1 MADETPL
8 MQQYQRIKAEHQGE
22 ILLFRMGDFYE
33 MFSEDA
39 KLGSKILG
47 LTLTSRNNGAAGR
60 VPLAGVPVKAVE
72 GYIARLVA
80 AGCKV
85 AICEQMEDPKK
96 AKIIVKRQ
104 VTEVLTPGTV
114 MTENLLEATSNSFL
128 ACAQRAGERAALA
141 WLDLTTGEFFLA
153 SLPLAR
159 LGDELRR
166 IGPRE
171 ILLEGVN
178 GLPEGPRGAQANV
191 PLLEA
196 ACEKPGGLGCPCTW
210 LEDWRFDRATCV
222 EGLKKHFG
230 VATFNG
236 FGIEDDDPAL
246 VSAGVLLDYAGRM
259 QPAALAHIVRLQPY
273 FPGDYMVLDRASVAN
288 LELVSNFS
296 GGRGGTLLET
306 LDRTLT
312 AMGAR
317 TLRRWVLEPLQD
329 FPQIEKRLDRVA
341 AFHSD
346 SALRR
351 GVRDLLA
358 EVADIERLVGR
369 ISSQRAG
376 PRELASLAASLGRI
390 PELKAGLADSGNP
403 ALAGLGESLREYP
416 QLVAEIG
423 RALSDDLPALLA
435 DGNVIRAGYNAGLDE
450 LRSFQT
456 EGKDW
461 LVRLEADQRA
471 RSGIGNLKVKY
482 NRVFGY
488 FIEVTR
494 SNLHLVPADY
504 IRKQTISGGERFI
517 TPELKEYE
525 NKVLGAEE
533 KIAALEYDLF
543 CALREHA
550 ATFSAELQETAAAL
564 ACLDV
569 AAALAEVAA
578 DLGYVRP
585 SMVEGDRIFIR
596 EGRHPVVERMVQG
609 HKFVP
614 NDIELDNR
622 ENQIIVLTGPNMAG
636 KSTLLRQVGLIV
648 LLAHVGSFVPA
659 AEAAVCRVDRIFT
672 RVGASDNLARGQ
684 STFMVEMNETANI
697 LNNASPASL
706 ILLDEI
712 GRGTS
717 TFDGLSIAWSVTEYL
732 HEQPSRAAKTIFAT
746 HYHEL
751 TELESLLPRVK
762 NFNVMVKDYGERV
775 IFLHK
780 IQRGGSDRSYG
791 IQVARLAGIPQ
802 TVLERAREVLANLE
816 GGEFSAGHVPRL
828 ASGSHAPRAQ
838 RRDLDQLSLFA
849 AAPGPPN
856 PAVERLKDLDPD
868 SLTPIEA
875 LKILYELK
883 KDVDK

>member
-39 KLGSKILG
+39 RLGAKILG

-85 AICEQMEDPKK
+85 AICEQVEDPKK
-96 AKIIVKRQ
+96 AKIIVRRE

-114 MTENLLEATSNSFL
+114 LNENLLDATSNSYL
-128 ACAQRAGERAALA
+128 ACVQRAGDLAALS
-141 WLDLTTGEFFLA
+141 WLDLSTGEFFLA
-153 SLPLAR
+153 CAPLAR

-171 ILLEGVN
+171 LLLEGVD
-178 GLPEGPRGAQANV
+178 GLPEGPRGGANV

-196 ACEKPGGLGCPCTW
+196 AGERPGGICPCTW

-222 EGLKKHFG
+222 EALKKHFG

-236 FGIEDDDPAL
+236 FGVEDDDPAL
-246 VSAGVLLDYAGRM
+246 TCAGVLLDYAGRM
-259 QPAALAHIVRLQPY
+259 QPAALAHIRRLRPF
-273 FPGDYMVLDRASVAN
+273 FPGDCMVLDRATVAN

-306 LDRTLT
+306 LDRTMT

-329 FPQIEKRLDRVA
+329 FEVIGARLDRVE
-341 AFHSD
+341 AFRGES
-346 SALRR
+346 SMRR
-351 GVRDLLA
+351 KVRDLLA
-358 EVADIERLVGR
+358 EVSDIERLVGR

-376 PRELASLAASLGRI
+376 PRDLAALAASLERI
-390 PELKAGLADSGNP
+390 PELRAALSGSGKD
-403 ALAGLGESLREYP
+403 ALISLAGGMREYP
-416 QLVAEIG
+416 ELVAEIR
-423 RALSDDLPALLA
+423 RALNDDLPALLA
-435 DGNVIRAGYNAGLDE
+435 DGNVIRAGYDSGLDE
-450 LRSFQT
+450 LRGLLS

-461 LVRLEADQRA
+461 IVRLEATERA
-471 RSGIGNLKVKY
+471 RTGIGNLKVRY

-488 FIEVTR
+488 FIEVTK
-494 SNLHLVPADY
+494 SNLGLVPQDY
-504 IRKQTISGGERFI
+504 IRKQTISGGERYI
-517 TPELKEYE
+517 TPGLKEYE

-533 KIAALEYDLF
+533 KITALEYELF

-550 ATFSAELQETAAAL
+550 AMFCENLQETAAVL
-564 ACLDV
+564 ARLDV
-569 AAALAEVAA
+569 SASLAEVAA
-578 DLGYVRP
+578 DCGYVRP
-585 SMVEGDRIFIR
+585 IMAEGDSLIIR
-596 EGRHPVVERMVQG
+596 EGRHPVVERLTRG
-609 HKFVP
+609 GRFVP

-622 ENQIIVLTGPNMAG
+622 ENQIVILTGPNMAG
-636 KSTLLRQVGLIV
+636 KSTFLRQAGLIV
-648 LLAHVGSFVPA
+648 LMAHVGSFVPA
-659 AEAAVCRVDRIFT
+659 AEARICRVDRIFT

-697 LNNASPASL
+697 LNNATPASL

-717 TFDGLSIAWSVTEYL
+717 TFDGLSIAWAVSEFL
-732 HEQPSRAAKTIFAT
+732 HEQPGRAAKTIFAT

-751 TELESLLPRVK
+751 TELESLLTRVK
-762 NFNVMVKDYGERV
+762 NYNVMVKDYGEKV

-791 IQVARLAGIPQ
+791 IQVARLAGIPNE
-802 TVLERAREVLANLE
+802 VIERAREVLANLE
-816 GGEFSAGHVPRL
+816 GGEFSNGHVPRL
-828 ASGSHAPRAQ
+828 ARGSHAPRAQ
-838 RRDLDQLSLFA
+838 RRDMDQLSLFA
-849 AAPGPPN
+849 APAPPS
-856 PAVERLKDLDPD
+856 PALEKLKAIDPD

-883 KDVDK
+883 KDVS

>member
-72 GYIARLVA
+72 GYIAKLVA

-85 AICEQMEDPKK
+85 AICEQVEDPKK
-96 AKIIVKRQ
+96 AKIIVKRE

-114 MTENLLEATSNSFL
+114 MNENLLEATTNSFL
-128 ACAQRAGERAALA
+128 ACAHRAGERAALA

-153 SLPLAR
+153 TAPLTR

-171 ILLEGVN
+171 LLLEGID
-178 GLPEGPRGAQANV
+178 GLPEGPRGQANV

-196 ACEKPGGLGCPCTW
+196 ACEKPSGLGCHCTW

-273 FPGDYMVLDRASVAN
+273 FPGSYMILDRASVAN

-296 GGRGGTLLET
+296 GGRSGTLLET
-306 LDRTLT
+306 LDRTMT

-317 TLRRWVLEPLQD
+317 TLRRWVLEPLQE
-329 FPQIEKRLDRVA
+329 FPEIEKRLDRVA
-341 AFHSD
+341 AFCSD
-346 SALRR
+346 SSLRR
-351 GVRDLLA
+351 QTRDLLA
-358 EVADIERLVGR
+358 EIADIERLVGR

-390 PELKAGLADSGNP
+390 PELKAALLESGNP

-423 RALSDDLPALLA
+423 RALSDDPPALLA
-435 DGNVIRAGYNAGLDE
+435 DGNVIRAGYHAGLDE

-461 LVRLEADQRA
+461 LVRLEVDERA
-471 RSGIGNLKVKY
+471 RTGIGNLKVKY

-494 SNLHLVPADY
+494 SNLALVPADY

-533 KIAALEYDLF
+533 KILALEYELF
-543 CALREHA
+543 CGLREEA
-550 ATFSAELQETAAAL
+550 ARYSAELQETAAAL

-569 AAALAEVAA
+569 AASLAEVAA

-585 SMVEGDRIFIR
+585 RLVEGDRIFIR

-622 ENQIIVLTGPNMAG
+622 ESQIIILTGPNMAG

-648 LLAHVGSFVPA
+648 LLAHIGSFVPA
-659 AEAAVCRVDRIFT
+659 AEAEICRVDRIFT

-697 LNNASPASL
+697 LNNASPSSL

-717 TFDGLSIAWSVTEYL
+717 TFDGLSIAWSVSEYL
-732 HEQPSRAAKTIFAT
+732 HEQPARAAKTVFAT

-762 NFNVMVKDYGERV
+762 NYNVLVKDYGEKV

-802 TVLERAREVLANLE
+802 SVIERAREVLANLE
-816 GGEFSAGHVPRL
+816 GGEFSAGNVPRL
-828 ASGSHAPRAQ
+828 ASGRHAPRGQ

-856 PAVERLKDLDPD
+856 PALERLKDLDPD